1 MADPTDHLTA
11 VRAALD
17 LAAKA
22 TPGPWRYADD
32 DPTHPI
38 MAGRHVEVACGS
50 TPRDLGG
57 DPAIEWNRDADPL
70 AIAAMHNAAPGLRAA
85 LDELERLRA
94 ERAALLAAAEE
105 RDCDMHAR
113 IRLGYDATIADAWR
127 AKVAE
132 VEVERDDACAE
143 VERLRG
149 ERDKAFDRGRAVGRD
164 DVGKY
169 SYAIGQ
175 IEGVLGI
182 AGAQPLAETVKEVRR
197 LRTENDLLHRREP
210 TIDEMNLALVDRD
223 ELSPGDPYPPG
234 WPTIRRCLHCR
245 APVAG
250 GPTACVSC
258 VTRAEN
264 HGLSLTN
271 EAMAKYIEDLT
282 EQLEKPEDVRLRE
295 VIAAMEGVKEH
306 LPNLPARID
315 AVLDELDEMIERA
328 GRAERGWDAAI
339 AAANEARR

>member
-1 MADPTDHLTA
+1 MT
-11 VRAALD
+11 
-17 LAAKA
+17 
-22 TPGPWRYADD
+22 YADD
-32 DPTHPI
+32 HAANPCNRCQSPPGVRCEHDEPT
-38 MAGRHVEVACGS
+38 
-50 TPRDLGG
+50 
-57 DPAIEWNRDADPL
+57 PAV
-70 AIAAMHNAAPGLRAA
+70 APGLDLDAVDQDFRAA
-85 LDELERLRA
+85 MEGPPGNRSAIKFYHETWPALIA
-94 ERAALLAAAEE
+94 EVRALLAAAEE

-127 AKVAE
+127 AKVAK
-132 VEVERDDACAE
+132 VEVERDDARAE

-149 ERDKAFDRGRAVGRD
+149 ERDKAFDRGRAVGRA

-182 AGAQPLAETVKEVRR
+182 AVAQPLAETVKEVRR

-339 AAANEARR
+339 AVANEARR